1 MIRLLLFTWYG
12 QFNYWKHFF
21 NIYLKSISASIWL
34 FSQFWPTT
42 NNMGILNLDSKSI
55 TTTQPAPVVNLDDVE
70 KEARKKLK
78 KSAFDYYRS
87 GATNEYTLRENDRAF
102 QRILIRPRVLAN
114 DVSQRSISTTVLG
127 IPISFPVCVAPTAMQ
142 KMANEMGEI
151 ANARACQAEA
161 TIMTLSTISTTSLED
176 VARATPNSAK
186 FFQLYIYKN
195 RYLTRQLVKRAE
207 QAGYRAL
214 VLTVDTPFMGQRYAD
229 ERNQFTLPPNLRM
242 ANFPKDQEESNRI
255 QKVSS
260 NEPSS
265 GLTEYTSQLFDQSL
279 TWKDVD
285 WLKSITRLPII
296 TKGIM
301 TPEDALLALEHGVDA
316 ILVSNHGGRQLDTV
330 PATID
335 VLPDIIN
342 VVRGRCEVYL
352 DGGIRRGTDIFKA
365 IALGARA
372 VFIGRPMVYGLA
384 YNVCVYCV
392 FFIDL
397 KIC

>member
-1 MIRLLLFTWYG
+1 MGVLSLDRSSS
-12 QFNYWKHFF
+12 
-21 NIYLKSISASIWL
+21 LKSKTVN
-34 FSQFWPTT
+34 TT
-42 NNMGILNLDSKSI
+42 VV
-55 TTTQPAPVVNLDDVE
+55 VVNLDDIE
-70 KEARKKLK
+70 NEAKKKLP

-87 GATNEYTLRENDRAF
+87 GATNELTLGENELAF

-114 DVSQRSISTTVLG
+114 DVSRRSTSTTVQG
-127 IPISFPVCVAPTAMQ
+127 ISISFPVCVAPTAMQ

-151 ANARACQAEA
+151 ANALACQSEQ
-161 TIMTLSTISTTSLED
+161 TIMTLSTISTTSMED
-176 VARATPNSAK
+176 VARSTPNSPK

-195 RYLTRQLVKRAE
+195 RDLTRQLVGRAE

-229 ERNQFTLPPNLRM
+229 ERNRFTLPANLRM
-242 ANFPKDQEESNRI
+242 ANFQKDLEESNRI
-255 QKVSS
+255 QRLQNDDSDDK
-260 NEPSS
+260 PTS
-265 GLTEYTSQLFDQSL
+265 GLTEYTSELFDQSL
-279 TWKDVD
+279 TWNDVR

-301 TPEDALLALEHGVDA
+301 TPEDALIALEHNVDG
-316 ILVSNHGGRQLDTV
+316 IWVSNHGGRQLDTV

-335 VLPDIIN
+335 VLPDIVN

-384 YNVCVYCV
+384 FNVSFEFHFHFL
-392 FFIDL
+392 FFSTL
-397 KIC
+397 FFLQGNGWWSTCFTNST

>member
-1 MIRLLLFTWYG
+1 MGVLSLDRSSS
-12 QFNYWKHFF
+12 
-21 NIYLKSISASIWL
+21 LKSK
-34 FSQFWPTT
+34 TVNT
-42 NNMGILNLDSKSI
+42 V
-55 TTTQPAPVVNLDDVE
+55 VVNLDDIE
-70 KEARKKLK
+70 NEAKKKLP

-87 GATNEYTLRENDRAF
+87 GATNELTLGENELAF

-114 DVSQRSISTTVLG
+114 DVSQRSTSTTVQG
-127 IPISFPVCVAPTAMQ
+127 ISISFPVCVAPTAMQ

-151 ANARACQAEA
+151 ANALACQSEQ
-161 TIMTLSTISTTSLED
+161 TIMTLSTISTTSMED
-176 VARATPNSAK
+176 VARSTPNSPK

-195 RYLTRQLVKRAE
+195 RDLTRQLVGRAE

-229 ERNQFTLPPNLRM
+229 ERNRFTLPANLRM
-242 ANFPKDQEESNRI
+242 ANFPKDLEESNRI
-255 QKVSS
+255 QRLQNDDSDDK
-260 NEPSS
+260 PTS
-265 GLTEYTSQLFDQSL
+265 GLTEYTSELFDQSL
-279 TWKDVD
+279 TWNDVR

-301 TPEDALLALEHGVDA
+301 TPEDALIALEHNVDG
-316 ILVSNHGGRQLDTV
+316 IWVSNHGGRQLDTV

-335 VLPDIIN
+335 VLPDIVN

-384 YNVCVYCV
+384 FNGMDGGRRVLQILRNEFDKTMALSGCSRLEH
-392 FFIDL
+392 INQSMIITRKKL
-397 KIC
+397 LAKL